1 MSPAA
6 VCLVGLEVSLSY
18 CCFIDVEYL
27 FGPSGGGHF
36 FRVSKQVV
44 GLLATVM
51 FERLNVWPSARATPT
66 RTV

>member
-6 VCLVGLEVSLSY
+6 ICLVRLEVFLPY
-18 CCFIDVEYL
+18 CCFKDVEYL

-44 GLLATVM
+44 GLWQL
-51 FERLNVWPSARATPT
+51 LCLSA
-66 RTV
+66 